1 MPNLHRLI
9 KVKQVLGGL
18 NVLLALSVFHGAFF
32 YASAFPNEIN
42 VRPLAWAGIYGFIL
56 LASDLV
62 WFRFRQDLA
71 ARTERVAGSDVMWYG
86 LAISVAKYV
95 LFTPAI
101 VAVIAY
107 AFVKFGPRGV
117 SAHALLN
124 PYAFALCATIGAYT
138 IARPFII
145 RAGSKPGHSLGR
157 LNAAKLKL
165 DGDGFELTIPVTR
178 LGRMTEAPSMRPI
191 HIGFGEISELRSLSF
206 SEATMLNIPS
216 SRGIEDMVDYMA
228 GRIERPSIYM
238 ESPSTGAET
247 LYFCGS
253 GLQYLL
259 PIDTDSLEPLV
270 VAFERFQARAA
281 TAGE

>member
-18 NVLLALSVFHGAFF
+18 NVLLALSVFHGVFF

-62 WFRFRQDLA
+62 WFRVRQDLA
-71 ARTERVAGSDVMWYG
+71 ARTERMAGSDVMWYG
-86 LAISVAKYV
+86 LAISIAKAV
-95 LFTPAI
+95 LFAPAI
-101 VAVIAY
+101 IAVVAY
-107 AFVKFGPRGV
+107 AFVKIGPPGV
-117 SAHALLN
+117 SVHALLN
-124 PYAFALCATIGAYT
+124 PYAFALGATIGAYV

-145 RAGSKPGHSLGR
+145 RAGSKGGRSLGR
-157 LNAAKLKL
+157 MNAATLKL
-165 DGDGFELTIPVTR
+165 AGDGFELTIPVTR
-178 LGRMTEAPSMRPI
+178 LGRMTEAPPMRPI
-191 HIGFGEISELRSLSF
+191 RIDFEEISELRSLSF
-206 SEATMLNIPS
+206 SEATMVDVPS
-216 SRGIEDMVDYMA
+216 SRGIEDMMDYMA

>member
-1 MPNLHRLI
+1 MRNLHGLI
-9 KVKQVLGGL
+9 KLNQVLGGL
-18 NVLLALSVFHGAFF
+18 NVLVALSVFHVGFF
-32 YASAFPNEIN
+32 YATAFPNEIN

-62 WFRFRQDLA
+62 WSRLRQDLA

-86 LAISVAKYV
+86 LAISIAKTV

-107 AFVKFGPRGV
+107 AFLKFGPRGV

-124 PYAFALCATIGAYT
+124 PYAFVLCATIGAYT

-145 RAGSKPGHSLGR
+145 RAVAKGGRSLGR

-165 DGDGFELTIPVTR
+165 DGNGFELTIPVTR
-178 LGRMTEAPSMRPI
+178 LGRMTEAPAMRPI
-191 HIGFGEISELRSLSF
+191 HIGFEEISELRSLSF
-206 SEATMLNIPS
+206 SEATMLNVPS
-216 SRGIEDMVDYMA
+216 SRGIEDMMDYMA

-247 LYFCGS
+247 LYVGGS
-253 GLQYLL
+253 GLRYLL

-270 VAFERFQARAA
+270 VAFQRFQARAA
-281 TAGE
+281 TAGK

>member
-18 NVLLALSVFHGAFF
+18 NVLLALSVFHGVFF

-62 WFRFRQDLA
+62 WFRVRQDLA
-71 ARTERVAGSDVMWYG
+71 ARAERVAGSDLMWFG
-86 LAISVAKYV
+86 LAISIAKTV
-95 LFTPAI
+95 LFAPAI
-101 VAVIAY
+101 IAVIAY
-107 AFVKFGPRGV
+107 AFGKFGPPGV
-117 SAHALLN
+117 SVHALLN
-124 PYAFALCATIGAYT
+124 PYAFALCATIGAYV

-145 RAGSKPGHSLGR
+145 RAGAKGGRSLGR
-157 LNAAKLKL
+157 MNAATLKL
-165 DGDGFELTIPVTR
+165 AGDGFELTIPVTR
-178 LGRMTEAPSMRPI
+178 LGRMTEAPPMRPI
-191 HIGFGEISELRSLSF
+191 RIGFEEISELRSLSF
-206 SEATMLNIPS
+206 SEATMVDVPS
-216 SRGIEDMVDYMA
+216 SRGIEDMMDYMA

-270 VAFERFQARAA
+270 VAFQRFHARAA
-281 TAGE
+281 TTGN